1 MKMSTEKYASNG
13 ILCAYHTQY
22 SIGQELFSI
31 LAEETGKPDTYI
43 IYYSLLRW
51 ILPLMVLGRLSRKTT
66 ILGYL

>member
-1 MKMSTEKYASNG
+1 MSIIKCACNG

-22 SIGQELFSI
+22 SVGQELFSI